1 MLNLFGTVL
10 NQLTTLIKKSLQ
22 KHNFLALS
30 AYDALLQQQH
40 SWEEVL
46 SRRGSEYFDDK
57 NELRDGLQA
66 LRQICLRSFPE
77 FLVDLKL
84 GANNRDLDTSV
95 KVVDPAV
102 QVENYNNER
111 PNSVSTHYGR
121 SRQSSIWNE
130 YLKYEPQYPLHC
142 WH

>member
-22 KHNFLALS
+22 KHSFLALS

-46 SRRGSEYFDDK
+46 SRRGSEYLDDK
-57 NELRDGLQA
+57 NEFRDGLQA

-102 QVENYNNER
+102 QVENYSNEQ
-111 PNSVSTHYGR
+111 PNSVSTHCGR
-121 SRQSSIWNE
+121 SRRSNIWNE

-142 WH
+142 